1 MSGLGTAAGVGADVA
16 GGPVGASEDGTM
28 GAGDPPDED
37 ARATGP
43 TTGWR
48 DLATANPAAPATA
61 RTTATAAT
69 LAVQRGPARCSPG
82 SLTRF
87 IVG

>member
-16 GGPVGASEDGTM
+16 GGPVGVGEDGTVAA
-28 GAGDPPDED
+28 GAPPVED
-37 ARATGP
+37 ARAAGP
-43 TTGWR
+43 AAGRR
-48 DLATANPAAPATA
+48 DVATANPAAPATA

-69 LAVQRGPARCSPG
+69 LTDQRGPSRCRPG